1 MTGTRSDVE
10 IFIER
15 WHPARLNELM
25 GGHWSKGHK
34 LKKRDR
40 QILWAYAQG
49 KPKATGKRQ
58 VELTIILKPR
68 QRAADPDAQWKST
81 LDALKHAGMIVDD
94 NRQGVELLPVRYKR
108 GTEASWGTIIELW
121 DI

>member
-1 MTGTRSDVE
+1 MTPVVE
-10 IFIER
+10 IRIER

-40 QILWAYAQG
+40 QMIWAFGQG
-49 KPKATGKRQ
+49 KIKAVEKRR
-58 VELTIILKPR
+58 VELTIILRPK

-81 LDALKHAGMIVDD
+81 LDALKHAGLIVDD
-94 NRQGVELLPVRYKR
+94 NRQSIELMPVAYER
-108 GTEASWGTIIELW
+108 GTENDWGTLIRLW